1 MVGKNGRKMG
11 GESLTVLFLF
21 SVCVCVCVFYVV
33 FGLPSIRFFETV
45 TN

>member
-21 SVCVCVCVFYVV
+21 SVCVCVFYVV
-33 FGLPSIRFFETV
+33 FGLPSIRFLETV